1 MNEAGQR
8 LDKLLHKYL
17 SGANTSF
24 IYKML
29 RKKNIV
35 LNDKK
40 AEGKELL
47 KDGDVVKIYFSDETL
62 EKMTGGVY
70 SVNSRENNSNPKS
83 GPLGKGDASKK
94 STVKNNGSRDFIPE
108 KNSAYGQSMQ
118 NSGASEKRNGI
129 NISGKKAEREK
140 VSQDKTE
147 KLLRDLKK
155 QIIYEDQHLLVI
167 DKPSGWLSQQ
177 DEPGSISANELCLMY
192 LMEKGELTEEQL
204 RTFKPGI
211 ANRLDRNTSGLLLF
225 GKTLPALQSLA
236 ELLRNRTV
244 EKYYMAVVSGSIR
257 EPKTITGYLSKD
269 SRQNKVLI
277 RKEKSEDASEINT
290 AYTPLK
296 NGDGFTVLKV
306 HLITGKTHQ
315 IRAHLSSI
323 GHPIIGD
330 PKYGFQKDN
339 KRYKG
344 AFGVT
349 HQLLHSWQLTFPD
362 SLEGVLKPL
371 SGQTITAEPP
381 KEFLHFTG

>member
-1 MNEAGQR
+1 MKELNISTNEAGQR

-17 SGANTSF
+17 SGATTSF

-47 KDGDVVKIYFSDETL
+47 KDGDIIKIYFSDETL
-62 EKMTGGVY
+62 EKMTGGASSGTLY
-70 SVNSRENNSNPKS
+70 KNSLHEKS
-83 GPLGKGDASKK
+83 GSLQKD
-94 STVKNNGSRDFIPE
+94 GSSYKTTE
-108 KNSAYGQSMQ
+108 KNSSDIAG
-118 NSGASEKRNGI
+118 KRRET
-129 NISGKKAEREK
+129 KAF
-140 VSQDKTE
+140 SQDRTE
-147 KLLRDLKK
+147 KLLKYLKK
-155 QIIYEDQHLLVI
+155 QIIYEDDNLLVI

-192 LMEKGELTEEQL
+192 LMEKGELTSEQL
-204 RTFKPGI
+204 QTFKPGI

-257 EPKTITGYLSKD
+257 EAKTIKGYLSKD
-269 SRQNKVLI
+269 SKKNKVI
-277 RKEKSEDASEINT
+277 IKKEKFNDASEINT

-296 NGDGFTVLKV
+296 SGDGFTVLKV

-330 PKYGFQKDN
+330 PKYGFMKDN
-339 KRYKG
+339 KHYK
-344 AFGVT
+344 AAAGVA

-362 SLEGVLKPL
+362 DLSGVLSPL
-371 SGQTITAEPP
+371 AGKTITAEPP
-381 KEFLHFTG
+381 EEFVFFTC

>member
-1 MNEAGQR
+1 MKELNISTNEAGQR

-17 SGANTSF
+17 SHANTSF

-40 AEGKELL
+40 AEGKEQL
-47 KDGDVVKIYFSDETL
+47 KDGDVIKIYFSDETL
-62 EKMTGGVY
+62 EKMTGEVSSAKEKGMNIR
-70 SVNSRENNSNPKS
+70 SPKS
-83 GPLGKGDASKK
+83 EMKK
-94 STVKNNGSRDFIPE
+94 TAPE
-108 KNSAYGQSMQ
+108 K
-118 NSGASEKRNGI
+118 I
-129 NISGKKAEREK
+129 
-140 VSQDKTE
+140 E

-167 DKPSGWLSQQ
+167 DKPAGWLSQQ

-257 EPKTITGYLSKD
+257 EPKTIRGYLSKD
-269 SRQNKVLI
+269 SRQNKVMI
-277 RKEKSEDASEINT
+277 RKEKSDDSAEINT

-339 KRYKG
+339 RHYKG
-344 AFGVT
+344 SFGIT

-381 KEFLHFTG
+381 KEFEHFTG

>member
-1 MNEAGQR
+1 MKELNISMNEAGQR

-17 SGANTSF
+17 SNANTSF

-62 EKMTGGVY
+62 EKMTGGAAAQ
-70 SVNSRENNSNPKS
+70 
-83 GPLGKGDASKK
+83 GK
-94 STVKNNGSRDFIPE
+94 
-108 KNSAYGQSMQ
+108 
-118 NSGASEKRNGI
+118 SEKP
-129 NISGKKAEREK
+129 
-140 VSQDKTE
+140 
-147 KLLRDLKK
+147 LPDLKK
-155 QIIYEDQHLLVI
+155 HIIHEDDHLMVI
-167 DKPSGWLSQQ
+167 DKPAGWLSQQ

-244 EKYYMAVVSGSIR
+244 EKYYMAVVSGNIR
-257 EPKTITGYLSKD
+257 EPKTIKGYLSKD
-269 SRQNKVLI
+269 SKQNKVVI
-277 RKEKSEDASEINT
+277 KKEKSDDASEIHT
-290 AYTPLK
+290 AYTPIK

-315 IRAHLSSI
+315 IRAHLASI

-330 PKYGFQKDN
+330 PKYGSMKDN
-339 KRYKG
+339 KRYKS
-344 AFGVT
+344 AGVT
-349 HQLLHSWQLTFPD
+349 HQLLHSWQLTFPED
-362 SLEGVLKPL
+362 LSGVLSHLAGK
-371 SGQTITAEPP
+371 TISAEPP
-381 KEFLHFTG
+381 KEFGFFLN

>member
-17 SGANTSF
+17 SNASTIF

-40 AEGKELL
+40 AEGKEML
-47 KDGDVVKIYFSDETL
+47 KDGDIVKIYFSDETL
-62 EKMTGGVY
+62 EKMTGGA
-70 SVNSRENNSNPKS
+70 SS
-83 GPLGKGDASKK
+83 GSIHQGSLNQKAGSLSKGDPSHKATEKRSGNTTEKK
-94 STVKNNGSRDFIPE
+94 SDRKNASHE
-108 KNSAYGQSMQ
+108 KS
-118 NSGASEKRNGI
+118 
-129 NISGKKAEREK
+129 
-140 VSQDKTE
+140 E
-147 KLLRDLKK
+147 KLLIDLKK
-155 QIIYEDQHLLVI
+155 HIIHEDSHLLVI

-177 DEPGSISANELCLMY
+177 DEPGSISVNELCLMY

-236 ELLRNRTV
+236 EVLRERTV
-244 EKYYMAVVSGSIR
+244 EKYYIAVVSGSIR
-257 EPKTITGYLSKD
+257 ESKTIQGYLSKD
-269 SRQNKVLI
+269 SKQNKVII
-277 RKEKSEDASEINT
+277 RKEKFDDASEIHT

-315 IRAHLSSI
+315 IRAHLASI

-330 PKYGFQKDN
+330 PKYGSVKDN
-339 KRYKG
+339 KRYKTT
-344 AFGVT
+344 AGVT
-349 HQLLHSWQLTFPD
+349 HQLLHSWQLTFPGD
-362 SLEGVLKPL
+362 LDGVLSPL
-371 SGQTITAEPP
+371 AGKTITAEPP
-381 KEFLHFTG
+381 KEFSFFLN